1 MTTPPCDKTPAW
13 QHLQRLYD
21 TRGRA
26 FELRQ
31 AFQDQAQRGTDFSI
45 AAPLVFGDLSKHL
58 WDGEIRNALIALA
71 AERGVSERRDAMLQ
85 GEPINSTEQRSVRH
99 VALRTPAGSAF
110 DDQAASEARAEKD
123 AFLDFAETIRHQGK
137 ITDVVNIGIGGS
149 DLGPQMAVIAL
160 QAQVMQS
167 IRFHFVANVDAHDL
181 DSTLAGLKAQHTLFL
196 VSSKTFGTRETLVNA
211 QLAMDWARAQ
221 GVTQLSEHF
230 VGVTAH
236 PEAARQHGMGT
247 VFKFWDWVGGR
258 YSMWS
263 AIGLSIAIALG
274 RDGFQALLDG
284 AHAMDLHFAHSEPA
298 NNLPLQLGLLDVW
311 YRNFHG
317 FGSRSIAP
325 YHHGL
330 RRLPAYLQQLE
341 MESNG
346 KWVDREGRVLAVGT
360 SPVLWGEPG
369 TNGQHSYFQMLHQ
382 GTDRIPVEFIVVAK
396 PDHAH
401 SGSHRTLLSNALA
414 QSRALMVGRS
424 LEEVLAQAGPA
435 PSERELA
442 VSKQR
447 VFQGNR
453 PSTTL
458 LLDHLDARTLGALIA
473 LHEHRVF
480 TSGAI
485 WGINSF
491 DQWGVELGKTLALDL
506 EARLADPARDRSDL
520 DSSTRSLLQRLES
533 VG

>member
-1 MTTPPCDKTPAW
+1 
-13 QHLQRLYD
+13 
-21 TRGRA
+21 
-26 FELRQ
+26 
-31 AFQDQAQRGTDFSI
+31 
-45 AAPLVFGDLSKHL
+45 
-58 WDGEIRNALIALA
+58 
-71 AERGVSERRDAMLQ
+71 
-85 GEPINSTEQRSVRH
+85 
-99 VALRTPAGSAF
+99 
-110 DDQAASEARAEKD
+110 
-123 AFLDFAETIRHQGK
+123 
-137 ITDVVNIGIGGS
+137 
-149 DLGPQMAVIAL
+149 
-160 QAQVMQS
+160 
-167 IRFHFVANVDAHDL
+167 
-181 DSTLAGLKAQHTLFL
+181 
-196 VSSKTFGTRETLVNA
+196 
-211 QLAMDWARAQ
+211 
-221 GVTQLSEHF
+221 
-230 VGVTAH
+230 
-236 PEAARQHGMGT
+236 
-247 VFKFWDWVGGR
+247 
-258 YSMWS
+258 
-263 AIGLSIAIALG
+263 
-274 RDGFQALLDG
+274 
-284 AHAMDLHFAHSEPA
+284 MDLHFAHSEPA

-346 KWVDREGRVLAVGT
+346 KWVDREGRGLAVGT